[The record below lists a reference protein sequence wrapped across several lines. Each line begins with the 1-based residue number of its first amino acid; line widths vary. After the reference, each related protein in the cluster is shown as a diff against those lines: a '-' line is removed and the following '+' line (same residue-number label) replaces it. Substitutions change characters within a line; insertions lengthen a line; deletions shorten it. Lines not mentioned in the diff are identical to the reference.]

1 MKLALSDRSKVIS
14 ALGFV
19 QIFAWGSTY
28 YLLAVLSE
36 PIRHDTGWSRT
47 AITAGISVGL
57 LASGL
62 VSMRIG
68 RLIQTYGGRPVL
80 AGAMVLI
87 AAGLVLMALAANVAV
102 FLLAWV
108 VIGVGMGAGL
118 YDAAFSTLGR
128 IYGKDA
134 RRAITTLTLW
144 GGFAS
149 TVCWPISAYVVGL
162 IGWRGTCLGY
172 AGFHLMVTLPLCL
185 TILPRQPRSVVER
198 TTDASE
204 RRSAPLRDP
213 QFWLL
218 ATAGTTLSF
227 VAAVWSVLLITI
239 MKTWGVGAS
248 EAVALGMLIGPAQV
262 GARVVEMAFGG
273 RHHPVW
279 TMLAATC
286 LVGAG
291 FLGMLLH
298 LPASL
303 ALIAYGAGNGI
314 WSIAR
319 GAMPLSLFDPKD
331 YPSIMGRLATPSL
344 LAAAAAPSIGAAFL
358 DAFGGEKTLLALAA
372 ASLIP
377 VACALIL
384 LKLRPKPPAQAC
396 RQTFTAE

>member
-1 MKLALSDRSKVIS
+1 MRLTLSDRSKVIS
-14 ALGFV
+14 ALGIV

-28 YLLAVLSE
+28 YLLAVLSG
-36 PIRHDTGWSRT
+36 PIQADTGWLPT
-47 AITAGISVGL
+47 WITAGISVGL

-80 AGAMVLI
+80 AAAMALI
-87 AAGLVLMALAANVAV
+87 AAGLVLMAAAPNVGV

-134 RRAITTLTLW
+134 RRTITTLTLW

-149 TVCWPISAYVVGL
+149 TICWPISAYVVSVV
-162 IGWRGTCLGY
+162 GWRGTCLGY
-172 AGFHLMVTLPLCL
+172 AAFHLMVTLPLCL
-185 TILPRQPRSVVER
+185 TILPRQPRLMMEHS
-198 TTDASE
+198 TDPGDHHP
-204 RRSAPLRDP
+204 APLRDP

-227 VAAVWSVLLITI
+227 VAAVWSVLLISI
-239 MKTWGVGAS
+239 MKTWGVAAS

-262 GARVVEMAFGG
+262 GARMVEMALGG

-331 YPSIMGRLATPSL
+331 YPSIMGKLAMPSL

-358 DAFGGEKTLLALAA
+358 EAFGGEMTLIALAA

-377 VACALIL
+377 VLCAMIL
-384 LKLRPKPPAQAC
+384 LKLRTKPSDQAC